1 VGRIVGCPNPLADF
15 RYPAAVDSR
24 SSLDLSGRSF
34 SVNQRNTAIWQE
46 SWAGVY
52 QMRWVG
58 RPLPRYEDAV
68 LLQGRGRYTADQVR
82 GARIL
87 RFVRSPVARG
97 RILTVNA
104 TPEVPIITAAGIGD
118 VKAICPRLD
127 RPDYVPVAQP
137 ILAHERVTYVGEPIA
152 VVIAETAAEAEDLAE
167 RVTVEIDAETPV
179 VTLDQAL
186 APYAPLVHDIA
197 PQNTLIDAR
206 FESPGVTAA
215 FAAADQVVEF
225 TFTSGRQAAV
235 PLETRGAVAT
245 PDPGTGRVTL
255 SASTQMPHLLRT
267 GIADVLGIP
276 ESELRVVAP
285 EVGGGFGQ
293 KMPLIP
299 EYVVVVWAARHFAC
313 TVAWIEDRLENLT
326 ASFHAR
332 DQRLHLRGAFDA
344 DGRLVALDA
353 DVLCNVGAYSSF
365 PATCGVEPLMALADL
380 PGPYR
385 VPEYRARARGIASN
399 TCPMAPY
406 RGVSRLVITA
416 AIERLMDCAAAR
428 LGLDTLEIRRRN
440 LIAEFPYTSVTGV
453 AHDPGSY
460 REAME
465 AAAEVVDIA
474 QFRARQQTARAEGR
488 WLGLGMSVFAER
500 TGPGTPA
507 FAARRMVITPGFER
521 VELVMD
527 PSGFLEARIG
537 SSPHGQGLKT
547 SLAQLIADEIGI
559 TPNEIRIVAGD
570 TDRSPYGWGTFAS
583 RSLVIA
589 GGACKLAAAT
599 LRDRLQEVA
608 GQLLEAD
615 ASDIE
620 LSAGRAFVR
629 GTDLGVEVQQLA
641 RDAYHQSHRFPVI
654 AETGLSAVAT
664 YDPYGTFSNACHI
677 AIVAVD
683 IATGQVTIE
692 RFVVVEDAG
701 RLINPMIVEGQ
712 IHGGVAQGIANAL
725 YEKVIYDERGNV
737 LTGSLAD
744 YPVPTTAEIP
754 SIEIHHLETLTEAS
768 ITGAKGVGEG
778 GTIGAPAAVLNAV
791 SDALAPCGIGIFEM
805 PITPQRI
812 SQLLREA
819 GFKAQ

>member
-1 VGRIVGCPNPLADF
+1 VK
-15 RYPAAVDSR
+15 
-24 SSLDLSGRSF
+24 
-34 SVNQRNTAIWQE
+34 
-46 SWAGVY
+46 
-52 QMRWVG
+52 WVG
-58 RPLPRYEDAV
+58 RRLPRYEDPV
-68 LLQGRGRYTADQVR
+68 LLQGRGRYTADLAQS
-82 GARIL
+82 ARIL
-87 RFVRSPVARG
+87 RLVRSPVARG
-97 RILTVNA
+97 RILAVNA
-104 TPEVPIITAAGIGD
+104 PPKVPIITAAVLGE
-118 VKAICPRLD
+118 VKPICPRLD
-127 RPDYVPVAQP
+127 RPDYVAVAQP
-137 ILAHERVTYVGEPIA
+137 ILAHDRVTYVGEPIA
-152 VVIAETAAEAEDLAE
+152 AVIADTAAEAEDLAE
-167 RVTVEIDAETPV
+167 QVTVEIEAETPV

-186 APYAPLVHDIA
+186 AAAAPLVHDM
-197 PQNTLIDAR
+197 PVQNTLIDAR
-206 FESPGVTAA
+206 FETPDVAA
-215 FAAADQVVEF
+215 VFAAAHQVVEF

-235 PLETRGAVAT
+235 PLEPRGAVAAF
-245 PDPGTGRVTL
+245 DAATGRVTL

-267 GIADVLGIP
+267 GIADALGIP
-276 ESELRVVAP
+276 EAELRVIAP

-293 KMPLIP
+293 KMALIP
-299 EYVVVVWAARHFAC
+299 EYIIAVWAARRFAC

-344 DGRLVALDA
+344 EGKLLAIDA
-353 DVLCNVGAYSSF
+353 DILCNVGAYSNF
-365 PATCGVEPLMALADL
+365 PATCGVEPLMALADM

-385 VPEYRARARGIASN
+385 VRQYRARARGVASN

-406 RGVSRLVITA
+406 RGVSRPVITA
-416 AIERLMDCAAAR
+416 AMERLMDGAAAR
-428 LGLDTLEIRRRN
+428 FGFDALEIRRRN
-440 LIAEFPYTSVTGV
+440 LITEFPHTSVTGV
-453 AHDPGSY
+453 VHDPGSY

-465 AAAEVVDIA
+465 AAARVVDVA
-474 QFRARQQTARAEGR
+474 RFRARQQAARANGR

-521 VELVMD
+521 VDLVMD
-527 PSGFLEARIG
+527 PSGFIEARIG

-547 SLAQLIADEIGI
+547 TLTQLIADEIGI
-559 TPNEIRIVAGD
+559 APNEMRVVAGD

-589 GGACKLAAAT
+589 GGACKLAAMM
-599 LRDRLQEVA
+599 LRERLQAVA
-608 GQLLEAD
+608 GQILEAA

-620 LSAGRAFVR
+620 IGNGRAFVR
-629 GTDLGVEVQQLA
+629 GTDLGVEVRHLA
-641 RDAYHQSHRFPVI
+641 RAAYHQSHRFQAI

-664 YDPYGTFSNACHI
+664 YDPYGTYSNACHV

-683 IATGQVTIE
+683 IATGQVEIE

-725 YEKVIYDERGNV
+725 YEKVVYDNAGNL

-744 YPVPTTAEIP
+744 YLVPTMSEIP
-754 SIEIHHLETLTEAS
+754 RIEIHHLETLSEAS
-768 ITGAKGVGEG
+768 VTSAKGVGEG

-791 SDALAPCGIGIFEM
+791 SDALAPFGVGVFEM

-812 SQLLREA
+812 LQLLREA
-819 GFKAQ
+819 GCKAL

>member
-1 VGRIVGCPNPLADF
+1 
-15 RYPAAVDSR
+15 
-24 SSLDLSGRSF
+24 
-34 SVNQRNTAIWQE
+34 
-46 SWAGVY
+46 
-52 QMRWVG
+52 MRWVG
-58 RPLPRYEDAV
+58 RPLPRYEDPV
-68 LLQGRGRYTADQVR
+68 LLQGRGRYTADLAW
-82 GARIL
+82 GARRL

-97 RILTVNA
+97 RILRVSA
-104 TPEVPIITAAGIGD
+104 PPEVPIITAAVLGD
-118 VKAICPRLD
+118 VKPICPRLD
-127 RPDYVPVAQP
+127 RSDYVPVAQP
-137 ILAHERVTYVGEPIA
+137 ILAHNRVNFVGELIA
-152 VVIAETAAEAEDLAE
+152 AVIADTAVEAEDRAE
-167 RVTVEIDAETPV
+167 LVSIEIDAETPV

-186 APYAPLVHDIA
+186 APDAPLVHEA
-197 PQNTLIDAR
+197 AARNTLIDAR
-206 FESPGVTAA
+206 FETSGV
-215 FAAADQVVEF
+215 AAALAAANQVVEF
-225 TFTSGRQAAV
+225 VFTSGRQAAV
-235 PLETRGAVAT
+235 PLETRGAVAAF
-245 PDPGTGRVTL
+245 DSATGRVTL

-276 ESELRVVAP
+276 ESELRVIAP

-299 EYVVVVWAARHFAC
+299 EYVIAVWAARHFAC

-344 DGRLVALDA
+344 DGRLLAIDA

-365 PATCGVEPLMALADL
+365 PVTCGVEPLMALADM

-385 VPEYRARARGIASN
+385 VPEYRVRARGIASN

-406 RGVSRLVITA
+406 RGVSRPVITA
-416 AIERLMDCAAAR
+416 AMERLMDCAALR
-428 LGLDTLEIRRRN
+428 LGLDALEIRRRN
-440 LIAEFPYTSVTGV
+440 LVTDFPHTSVTGV
-453 AHDPGSY
+453 MHDAGSY

-465 AAAEVVDIA
+465 TAAHVVDIA
-474 QFRARQQTARAEGR
+474 QFRARQQAARAEGR
-488 WLGLGMSVFAER
+488 WLGLGISVFAER

-521 VELVMD
+521 VELAMD
-527 PSGFLEARIG
+527 PSGSLEARIG

-547 SLAQLIADEIGI
+547 TLAQLIADETGVM
-559 TPNEIRIVAGD
+559 PDKIRVVAGD

-589 GGACKLAAAT
+589 GGACKLAAAA
-599 LRDRLQEVA
+599 LRERLQAVA
-608 GQLLEAD
+608 GQILEAA

-620 LSAGRAFVR
+620 IADGRAFVR
-629 GTDLGVEVQQLA
+629 GTDLSVEVQQLA
-641 RDAYHQSHRFPVI
+641 RAAYHQSHRFPAI
-654 AETGLSAVAT
+654 AETGLSAMAT

-683 IATGQVTIE
+683 IATGQVQIE

-725 YEKVIYDERGNV
+725 YERVIYDDRGNV

-744 YPVPTTAEIP
+744 YPVPTTTEIP
-754 SIEIHHLETLTEAS
+754 RIEIHHLETLTEAS
-768 ITGAKGVGEG
+768 VTGAKGVGEG

-791 SDALAPCGIGIFEM
+791 SDALAPFGISIFEM

>member
-1 VGRIVGCPNPLADF
+1 V
-15 RYPAAVDSR
+15 
-24 SSLDLSGRSF
+24 
-34 SVNQRNTAIWQE
+34 
-46 SWAGVY
+46 
-52 QMRWVG
+52 RWVG
-58 RPLPRYEDAV
+58 RPLPRYEDSV
-68 LLQGRGRYTADQVR
+68 LLRGRGRYTADLAR

-97 RILTVNA
+97 RILMVNA
-104 TPEVPIITAAGIGD
+104 PPEVPIITAAVLGD
-118 VKAICPRLD
+118 VKPICPRLD

-137 ILAHERVTYVGEPIA
+137 ILGHERVTYVGEPIA
-152 VVIAETAAEAEDLAE
+152 AVIAETAAEAEDLAE
-167 RVTVEIDAETPV
+167 QVTVEIAAETPV
-179 VTLDQAL
+179 VTLDEAL
-186 APYAPLVHDIA
+186 APGAPLVHDA
-197 PQNTLIDAR
+197 AAQNTLIDAH
-206 FESPGVTAA
+206 FETPGI
-215 FAAADQVVEF
+215 AAAIAAAHQMVEF

-235 PLETRGAVAT
+235 PLETRGAVAAF
-245 PDPGTGRVTL
+245 DPASGRVTL

-276 ESELRVVAP
+276 ESELRVIAP

-299 EYVVVVWAARHFAC
+299 EYVVVVWAARRFAC

-332 DQRLHLRGAFDA
+332 DQRLHLRGTFDA
-344 DGRLVALDA
+344 DGRLMALDA

-365 PATCGVEPLMALADL
+365 PVTCGVEPLMALADL

-406 RGVSRLVITA
+406 RGVSRPVITA
-416 AIERLMDCAAAR
+416 AMERLMDCAAAR

-453 AHDPGSY
+453 VHDPGSY

-488 WLGLGMSVFAER
+488 WFGLGISVFAER

-521 VELVMD
+521 VELIMD
-527 PSGFLEARIG
+527 PSGFIEARIG

-559 TPNEIRIVAGD
+559 MPDEIRVVAGD

-599 LRDRLQEVA
+599 LRERVQMVA
-608 GQLLEAD
+608 SQILEAA

-620 LSAGRAFVR
+620 IADGRAFVR
-629 GTDLGVEVQQLA
+629 GTDLGVEVRQLA
-641 RDAYHQSHRFPVI
+641 RAAYHQSDRFPAI
-654 AETGLSAVAT
+654 AETGLSAMAT
-664 YDPYGTFSNACHI
+664 YDPYGTFSNACHM
-677 AIVAVD
+677 AIVAVN
-683 IATGQVTIE
+683 IVTGQVQIE
-692 RFVVVEDAG
+692 WFVVVEDAG

-725 YEKVIYDERGNV
+725 YEEVIYDDAGNV

-744 YPVPTTAEIP
+744 YLVPTTAEIP
-754 SIEIHHLETLTEAS
+754 KIEIHHLETLAEAS
-768 ITGAKGVGEG
+768 ITGAKGLGEG
-778 GTIGAPAAVLNAV
+778 GTIGAPAAVLNAA
-791 SDALAPCGIGIFEM
+791 SDALAPFGIGVFEM

-812 SQLLREA
+812 MQLLREA
-819 GFKAQ
+819 Q

>member
-1 VGRIVGCPNPLADF
+1 V
-15 RYPAAVDSR
+15 
-24 SSLDLSGRSF
+24 
-34 SVNQRNTAIWQE
+34 
-46 SWAGVY
+46 
-52 QMRWVG
+52 RWVG
-58 RPLPRYEDAV
+58 RPLPRYEDPV
-68 LLQGRGRYTADQVR
+68 LLQGRGRYTADLAQ

-97 RILTVNA
+97 RILAVNA
-104 TPEVPIITAAGIGD
+104 PPDVPIITPAVLGD
-118 VKAICPRLD
+118 VKPICPRLD

-152 VVIAETAAEAEDLAE
+152 AVIAGTAAEAEDLAE
-167 RVTVEIDAETPV
+167 QVTIEIEAETPV

-186 APYAPLVHDIA
+186 APGAALVHDIA

-206 FESPGVTAA
+206 FETPGI
-215 FAAADQVVEF
+215 AAALAAAHEIIEF
-225 TFTSGRQAAV
+225 TFTSGRQSAV
-235 PLETRGAVAT
+235 PLEARTAVAAF
-245 PDPGTGRVTL
+245 DAATGRVTL

-267 GIADVLGIP
+267 GIADVLGIA

-293 KMPLIP
+293 KMALIP

-332 DQRLHLRGAFDA
+332 DQRVHVRGAFDA
-344 DGRLVALDA
+344 DGRLLAIDA
-353 DVLCNVGAYSSF
+353 DIQCNVGACSNF
-365 PATCGVEPLMALADL
+365 PATCGVEPLMALADM

-385 VPEYRARARGIASN
+385 VPEYRARARGVASN

-406 RGVSRLVITA
+406 RGVSRPVITA
-416 AIERLMDCAAAR
+416 AVERLMDCAAAR
-428 LGLDTLEIRRRN
+428 LGLDVLEIRRRN
-440 LIAEFPYTSVTGV
+440 LTAEFPHASVTGV
-453 AHDPGSY
+453 VQDAGSY

-465 AAAEVVDIA
+465 AAARVVDFA
-474 QFRARQQTARAEGR
+474 QFRVRQQTARAEGR
-488 WLGLGMSVFAER
+488 WLGLGISVFAER
-500 TGPGTPA
+500 TGPGSPA

-521 VELVMD
+521 VELAMD

-547 SLAQLIADEIGI
+547 TLAQLIADEIGVA
-559 TPNEIRIVAGD
+559 PDEIRVVASD
-570 TDRSPYGWGTFAS
+570 TDRCPYGWGTFAS

-589 GGACKLAAAT
+589 GGACKLAAVT
-599 LRDRLQEVA
+599 LRERLQMVA
-608 GQLLEAD
+608 SQILEAA

-620 LSAGRAFVR
+620 ISEGRAFVR
-629 GTDLGVEVQQLA
+629 GTDLSVEVRQLA
-641 RDAYHQSHRFPVI
+641 RTAYHQSHRFPAI
-654 AETGLSAVAT
+654 AQTGLSAVAT

-683 IATGQVTIE
+683 IATGQVEIE

-725 YEKVIYDERGNV
+725 YEEVVYDDGGNI

-744 YPVPTTAEIP
+744 YLVPTMAEIP
-754 SIEIHHLETLTEAS
+754 RLEIHHLETLTEAS
-768 ITGAKGVGEG
+768 VTGAKGVGEG

-791 SDALAPCGIGIFEM
+791 SDALAPFHVGIFEM

-812 SQLLREA
+812 MHLLRKA
-819 GFKAQ
+819 GCKVQ

>member
-1 VGRIVGCPNPLADF
+1 
-15 RYPAAVDSR
+15 
-24 SSLDLSGRSF
+24 
-34 SVNQRNTAIWQE
+34 
-46 SWAGVY
+46 
-52 QMRWVG
+52 MKWVG
-58 RPLPRYEDAV
+58 RRLPRYEDPV
-68 LLQGRGRYTADQVR
+68 LLLGRGRYTADLAR
-82 GARIL
+82 GARRL
-87 RFVRSPVARG
+87 RFVRSPLARG
-97 RILTVNA
+97 SILRVSA
-104 TPEVPIITAAGIGD
+104 PPEVPIITAVSLGD
-118 VKAICPRLD
+118 VKPICPLLD

-137 ILAHERVTYVGEPIA
+137 ILAQHRVNYVGEPIA
-152 VVIAETAAEAEDLAE
+152 AVIADTAAETEDLAE
-167 RVTVEIDAETPV
+167 QVSVEINAETPV

-186 APYAPLVHDIA
+186 APDAPLVHDA
-197 PQNTLIDAR
+197 AARNTLIDAR
-206 FESPGVTAA
+206 FETPGIAA
-215 FAAADQVVEF
+215 ALAAADQVVEF

-235 PLETRGAVAT
+235 PLETRGAVAAF
-245 PDPGTGRVTL
+245 DPATGRVTL
-255 SASTQMPHLLRT
+255 FASTQMPHLLRT
-267 GIADVLGIP
+267 GIADVLGIA
-276 ESELRVVAP
+276 EAELRVVAP

-293 KMPLIP
+293 KMPLMP
-299 EYVVVVWAARHFAC
+299 EYVVVVWAARHFSS

-332 DQRLHLRGAFDA
+332 DQRLHLCGAFDA
-344 DGRLVALDA
+344 DGRLLAVDA

-365 PATCGVEPLMALADL
+365 PVTCGVEPLMALADL

-385 VPEYRARARGIASN
+385 VPEYRARARGVASN

-406 RGVSRLVITA
+406 RGVSRPVITA
-416 AIERLMDCAAAR
+416 AMERLMDSAAAR
-428 LGLDTLEIRRRN
+428 LGLDALEIRRRN
-440 LIAEFPYTSVTGV
+440 LTAEFPHTSVTGV
-453 AHDPGSY
+453 VHDAGSY

-465 AAAEVVDIA
+465 AAARVVDIA
-474 QFRARQQTARAEGR
+474 RFRARQQAVRAAGR
-488 WLGLGMSVFAER
+488 WLGLGISVFAER

-547 SLAQLIADEIGI
+547 ALAQLIADETGVA
-559 TPNEIRIVAGD
+559 PNKIRVVAGD

-589 GGACKLAAAT
+589 GGACKLAAAM
-599 LRDRLQEVA
+599 LSVRLQAVA
-608 GQLLEAD
+608 GQILEAP

-620 LSAGRAFVR
+620 LADGRAFVR

-641 RDAYHQSHRFPVI
+641 RAAYHQSHRFPAI
-654 AETGLSAVAT
+654 AETGLSAMAT

-683 IATGQVTIE
+683 LATGQVQIE

-712 IHGGVAQGIANAL
+712 IHGGIAQGIANAL
-725 YEKVIYDERGNV
+725 YEEMIYDGRGNV

-744 YPVPTTAEIP
+744 YPVPTTTEIP

-768 ITGAKGVGEG
+768 VTGAKGVGEG
-778 GTIGAPAAVLNAV
+778 GTIGAPAAILNAV
-791 SDALAPCGIGIFEM
+791 SDALAPFGIAILEM

-812 SQLLREA
+812 SKLLREA
-819 GFKAQ
+819 GVKAQ

>member
-1 VGRIVGCPNPLADF
+1 
-15 RYPAAVDSR
+15 
-24 SSLDLSGRSF
+24 
-34 SVNQRNTAIWQE
+34 
-46 SWAGVY
+46 
-52 QMRWVG
+52 MRWVG
-58 RPLPRYEDAV
+58 RPLPRFEDRS
-68 LLQGRGRYTADQVR
+68 LLRGRGRYTADLAG

-104 TPEVPIITAAGIGD
+104 PPEVPIITAAVLGD
-118 VKAICPRLD
+118 VKPICPRLD
-127 RPDYVPVAQP
+127 RPDYVSVAQP
-137 ILAHERVTYVGEPIA
+137 ILADERVTYVGEPIA
-152 VVIAETAAEAEDLAE
+152 AVIAETAAKAEDLAE
-167 RVTVEIDAETPV
+167 QVTVEIAAEMPV
-179 VTLDQAL
+179 VTLDEAL
-186 APYAPLVHDIA
+186 APGAPLVHDA
-197 PQNTLIDAR
+197 AAQNTLIDAH
-206 FESPGVTAA
+206 FETPGI
-215 FAAADQVVEF
+215 AAAIAAAHQMVEF

-235 PLETRGAVAT
+235 PLETRGAVAAF
-245 PDPGTGRVTL
+245 DPASGRVTL

-276 ESELRVVAP
+276 ESELRVIAP

-299 EYVVVVWAARHFAC
+299 EYVVVVWAARRFAC

-332 DQRLHLRGAFDA
+332 DQRLHLRGTFDA
-344 DGRLVALDA
+344 DGRLMALDA

-365 PATCGVEPLMALADL
+365 PVTCGVEPLMALADL

-406 RGVSRLVITA
+406 RGVSRPVITA
-416 AIERLMDCAAAR
+416 AMERLMDCAAAR

-453 AHDPGSY
+453 VHDPGSY

-488 WLGLGMSVFAER
+488 WFGLGISVFAER

-521 VELVMD
+521 VELIMD
-527 PSGFLEARIG
+527 PSGFIEARIG

-559 TPNEIRIVAGD
+559 MPDEIRVVAGD

-599 LRDRLQEVA
+599 LRERVQMVA
-608 GQLLEAD
+608 SQILEAA

-620 LSAGRAFVR
+620 IADGRAFVR
-629 GTDLGVEVQQLA
+629 GTDLGVEVRQLA
-641 RDAYHQSHRFPVI
+641 RAAYHQSDRFPAI
-654 AETGLSAVAT
+654 AETGLSAMAT
-664 YDPYGTFSNACHI
+664 YDPYGTFSNACHM
-677 AIVAVD
+677 AIVAVN
-683 IATGQVTIE
+683 IVTGQVQIE
-692 RFVVVEDAG
+692 WFVVVEDAG

-725 YEKVIYDERGNV
+725 YEEVIYDDAGNV

-744 YPVPTTAEIP
+744 YLVPTTAEIP
-754 SIEIHHLETLTEAS
+754 KIEIHHLETLAEAS
-768 ITGAKGVGEG
+768 ITGAKGLGEG
-778 GTIGAPAAVLNAV
+778 GTIGAPAAVLNAA
-791 SDALAPCGIGIFEM
+791 SDALAPFGIGVFEM

-812 SQLLREA
+812 MQLLREA
-819 GFKAQ
+819 Q

>member
-1 VGRIVGCPNPLADF
+1 
-15 RYPAAVDSR
+15 
-24 SSLDLSGRSF
+24 
-34 SVNQRNTAIWQE
+34 
-46 SWAGVY
+46 
-52 QMRWVG
+52 MRWVG
-58 RPLPRYEDAV
+58 RPLPRYEDMS
-68 LLQGRGRYTADQVR
+68 LLRGRSHYTADLAR
-82 GARIL
+82 GARRL
-87 RFVRSPVARG
+87 RFLRSPVARG

-104 TPEVPIITAAGIGD
+104 PPEVSIITAAALGD
-118 VKAICPRLD
+118 VKPICPQLD
-127 RPDYVPVAQP
+127 RPDYVAVAQP
-137 ILAHERVTYVGEPIA
+137 ILAYERVNYVGEPIA
-152 VVIAETAAEAEDLAE
+152 AVIADSAAEAEDLAE
-167 RVTVEIDAETPV
+167 QVTVEIAPETPV
-179 VTLDQAL
+179 VTLDEAL
-186 APYAPLVHDIA
+186 APGAPLVHDA
-197 PQNTLIDAR
+197 AVQNTLIDAR
-206 FESPGVTAA
+206 FETPGI
-215 FAAADQVVEF
+215 AAALAAAHQVVEF

-235 PLETRGAVAT
+235 PLETRGAVAAFE
-245 PDPGTGRVTL
+245 PVTGRVTL

-267 GIADVLGIP
+267 GIADALGMP
-276 ESELRVVAP
+276 ESELRVIAP

-299 EYVVVVWAARHFAC
+299 EYVVAVWAARHFAC
-313 TVAWIEDRLENLT
+313 TIAWIEDRLENLA

-344 DGRLVALDA
+344 DGRLLAVDA
-353 DVLCNVGAYSSF
+353 DILCNVGAYSSF
-365 PATCGVEPLMALADL
+365 PVTCGVEPLMAMADL
-380 PGPYR
+380 PGPYQ
-385 VPEYRARARGIASN
+385 VLEYRARARGVASN

-406 RGVSRLVITA
+406 RGVSRPVITA
-416 AIERLMDCAAAR
+416 ALERLIDCAAAR
-428 LGLDTLEIRRRN
+428 LGLDKLEIRRRN
-440 LIAEFPYTSVTGV
+440 LITEFPHTSVTGV
-453 AHDPGSY
+453 VHDPGSY

-465 AAAEVVDIA
+465 AAAQVVDIA
-474 QFRARQQTARAEGR
+474 KFRTRQQTARADGR

-507 FAARRMVITPGFER
+507 FAARGMVITPGFER

-527 PSGFLEARIG
+527 PSGSLEARIG

-547 SLAQLIADEIGI
+547 TLAQLIADETGI
-559 TPNEIRIVAGD
+559 APDKIRVVSGD

-599 LRDRLQEVA
+599 LRDRLQAVA
-608 GQLLEAD
+608 GQILEAA

-620 LSAGRAFVR
+620 IAEGRAFVR

-641 RDAYHQSHRFPVI
+641 RAAYHQSHRFPVI

-664 YDPYGTFSNACHI
+664 YDPYGTFSNASHV
-677 AIVAVD
+677 AIVEVD
-683 IATGQVTIE
+683 LATGQVAFE

-725 YEKVIYDERGNV
+725 YEKVIYDDQGNI

-768 ITGAKGVGEG
+768 VTGAKGVGEG

-791 SDALAPCGIGIFEM
+791 SDALAPIGIGIFEM

>member
-1 VGRIVGCPNPLADF
+1 
-15 RYPAAVDSR
+15 
-24 SSLDLSGRSF
+24 
-34 SVNQRNTAIWQE
+34 
-46 SWAGVY
+46 
-52 QMRWVG
+52 MRWVG
-58 RPLPRYEDAV
+58 RPLPRYEDPV
-68 LLQGRGRYTADQVR
+68 LLQGRGRYAGDLAQGV
-82 GARIL
+82 RIL

-97 RILTVNA
+97 RILAANA
-104 TPEVPIITAAGIGD
+104 PPEVPMITAAVLGD
-118 VKAICPRLD
+118 VKPICPRLD
-127 RPDYVPVAQP
+127 RPDYVAVAQP

-152 VVIAETAAEAEDLAE
+152 AVIADTAAEAEDRAE
-167 RVTVEIDAETPV
+167 QVTVEIAAERPV

-186 APYAPLVHDIA
+186 APGAPLVHGMA
-197 PQNTLIDAR
+197 ALNTLIDAR
-206 FESPGVTAA
+206 LETPGVAAVFTTAH
-215 FAAADQVVEF
+215 QVVEF
-225 TFTSGRQAAV
+225 TFTSGRQAAM
-235 PLETRGAVAT
+235 PLEPRGAVAAF
-245 PDPGTGRVTL
+245 DSATGRVTL

-267 GIADVLGIP
+267 GIADALGIP
-276 ESELRVVAP
+276 ESDLRVVAP

-293 KMPLIP
+293 KMALIP
-299 EYVVVVWAARHFAC
+299 EYVVAVWAARHFAC
-313 TVAWIEDRLENLT
+313 SVAWIEDRLENLT

-332 DQRLHLRGAFDA
+332 DQRLDLRGAFDA
-344 DGRLVALDA
+344 DGRLLAIDA
-353 DVLCNVGAYSSF
+353 DILCNVGAYSNF
-365 PATCGVEPLMALADL
+365 PATCGVEPLMALADM

-385 VPEYRARARGIASN
+385 VPEYRARARGVATN

-406 RGVSRLVITA
+406 RGVSRPVITA

-440 LIAEFPYTSVTGV
+440 LITEFPHTSVTGV
-453 AHDPGSY
+453 VHDPGSY

-465 AAAEVVDIA
+465 AAARVVDIA
-474 QFRARQQTARAEGR
+474 EFRARQHAARADGR

-507 FAARRMVITPGFER
+507 FAARRMVINPGFER

-547 SLAQLIADEIGI
+547 TLAQLIADEIGI
-559 TPNEIRIVAGD
+559 APEEIRVVAGD
-570 TDRSPYGWGTFAS
+570 TDRTPYGWGTFAS

-599 LRDRLQEVA
+599 LRERLQTVA
-608 GQLLEAD
+608 GQILEAA

-620 LSAGRAFVR
+620 IGDGRAFVR
-629 GTDLGVEVQQLA
+629 GTDLGIEVRQLA
-641 RDAYHQSHRFPVI
+641 RAAYHQSHRFPAI
-654 AETGLSAVAT
+654 AETGLAAVAT

-683 IATGQVTIE
+683 IATGQVEIE

-725 YEKVIYDERGNV
+725 YEKVVYDDGGNI

-744 YPVPTTAEIP
+744 YLVPTMAEIP
-754 SIEIHHLETLTEAS
+754 VLEIHHLETLTDAS
-768 ITGAKGVGEG
+768 VTGAKGVGEG

-791 SDALAPCGIGIFEM
+791 SDALAPFGVGIFEM

-812 SQLLREA
+812 VQLLREA
-819 GFKAQ
+819 RCEAQ

>member
-1 VGRIVGCPNPLADF
+1 
-15 RYPAAVDSR
+15 
-24 SSLDLSGRSF
+24 
-34 SVNQRNTAIWQE
+34 
-46 SWAGVY
+46 
-52 QMRWVG
+52 MKWVG
-58 RPLPRYEDAV
+58 RRLPRYEDPV
-68 LLQGRGRYTADQVR
+68 LLLGRGRYTADLAR
-82 GARIL
+82 GARRL
-87 RFVRSPVARG
+87 RFVRSPLARG
-97 RILTVNA
+97 SILRVSA
-104 TPEVPIITAAGIGD
+104 PPEVPIITAASLGD
-118 VKAICPRLD
+118 VKPICPRLD
-127 RPDYVPVAQP
+127 RPDYVPVVQP
-137 ILAHERVTYVGEPIA
+137 ILAQHRVNYVGEPIA
-152 VVIAETAAEAEDLAE
+152 AVIADTVAEAEDLAE
-167 RVTVEIDAETPV
+167 EVSVEIDAETPV

-186 APYAPLVHDIA
+186 APDAPLVHDA
-197 PQNTLIDAR
+197 AARNTLIDAR
-206 FESPGVTAA
+206 FETPGSAA
-215 FAAADQVVEF
+215 ALAAADQVVEF

-245 PDPGTGRVTL
+245 FDPATGRVTL
-255 SASTQMPHLLRT
+255 FASTQMPHLLRT
-267 GIADVLGIP
+267 GIADVLGIA
-276 ESELRVVAP
+276 EAELRVVAP

-299 EYVVVVWAARHFAC
+299 EYVIAVWAARHFAC

-332 DQRLHLRGAFDA
+332 DQRLHLRAAFDA
-344 DGRLVALDA
+344 DGRLLAIDA
-353 DVLCNVGAYSSF
+353 DILCNVGAYSSF
-365 PATCGVEPLMALADL
+365 PVTCGVEPLMALADL

-385 VPEYRARARGIASN
+385 VPEYRARARGVASN

-406 RGVSRLVITA
+406 RGVSRPVITA
-416 AIERLMDCAAAR
+416 AMERLMDCAAAR
-428 LGLDTLEIRRRN
+428 LGLDALEIRRRN
-440 LIAEFPYTSVTGV
+440 LTAEFPHTSVTGV
-453 AHDPGSY
+453 VHDAGSY

-465 AAAEVVDIA
+465 AAAQVVDIA
-474 QFRARQQTARAEGR
+474 QFRARQQAARAEGR
-488 WLGLGMSVFAER
+488 WLGLGISVFAER

-527 PSGFLEARIG
+527 PSGSLEARIG

-547 SLAQLIADEIGI
+547 ALAQLIADETGVA
-559 TPNEIRIVAGD
+559 PDRIRVIASD

-589 GGACKLAAAT
+589 GGACKLAAAM
-599 LRDRLQEVA
+599 LRERLQAVA
-608 GQLLEAD
+608 GQILEAD
-615 ASDIE
+615 TSDIE
-620 LSAGRAFVR
+620 IVDGHAFVR
-629 GTDLGVEVQQLA
+629 GTDLGVEVQDLA
-641 RDAYHQSHRFPVI
+641 RAAYHQSHRFPAI
-654 AETGLSAVAT
+654 AETGLSAMAT

-683 IATGQVTIE
+683 LATGQVQVE

-725 YEKVIYDERGNV
+725 YEEMIYDGRGNI

-744 YPVPTTAEIP
+744 YPVPTTTEIP

-768 ITGAKGVGEG
+768 VTGAKGVGEG

-791 SDALAPCGIGIFEM
+791 SDALAPFGIAIFEI

-812 SQLLREA
+812 SKLLCEA
-819 GFKAQ
+819 GVNAQ

>member
-1 VGRIVGCPNPLADF
+1 VK
-15 RYPAAVDSR
+15 
-24 SSLDLSGRSF
+24 
-34 SVNQRNTAIWQE
+34 
-46 SWAGVY
+46 
-52 QMRWVG
+52 WVG
-58 RPLPRYEDAV
+58 RPLPRYENPV
-68 LLQGRGRYTADQVR
+68 LLQGRGRYTADLAQS
-82 GARIL
+82 ARTL
-87 RFVRSPVARG
+87 RFVRSPIARG
-97 RILTVNA
+97 RIIAVNA
-104 TPEVPIITAAGIGD
+104 PPEVPIITAAVLGD
-118 VKAICPRLD
+118 VKSICPRLN

-137 ILAHERVTYVGEPIA
+137 ILADDRVTYIGEPIA
-152 VVIAETAAEAEDLAE
+152 AVIADTAAEAEDLSEQVA
-167 RVTVEIDAETPV
+167 VEIEAETPV

-186 APYAPLVHDIA
+186 APGALLVHDMA
-197 PQNTLIDAR
+197 AQNTLIDAR
-206 FESPGVTAA
+206 FETPGVAAA
-215 FAAADQVVEF
+215 FAAAHQVVEL

-235 PLETRGAVAT
+235 PLEPRGAVAAL
-245 PDPGTGRVTL
+245 DAATGRVTL

-267 GIADVLGIP
+267 GVADALGIP
-276 ESELRVVAP
+276 ESELRVIAP

-293 KMPLIP
+293 KMALMP
-299 EYVVVVWAARHFAC
+299 EYVVAVWAARHFAC

-332 DQRLHLRGAFDA
+332 DQRLHLRGAFHA
-344 DGRLVALDA
+344 DGRLLAIDA
-353 DVLCNVGAYSSF
+353 DILCNVGAYSNF
-365 PATCGVEPLMALADL
+365 PATCGVEPLMAMADM

-385 VPEYRARARGIASN
+385 VPAYRARARGIATN

-406 RGVSRLVITA
+406 RGVSRPVITA
-416 AIERLMDCAAAR
+416 AMERLMDYAAAR
-428 LGLDTLEIRRRN
+428 LELDPMEIRRRN
-440 LIAEFPYTSVTGV
+440 LITEFPHTSVTGV
-453 AHDPGSY
+453 VHDPGSY

-465 AAAEVVDIA
+465 AAALVIDVA
-474 QFRARQQTARAEGR
+474 QFRARQQEARADGC
-488 WLGLGMSVFAER
+488 WLGLGISVFAER

-547 SLAQLIADEIGI
+547 TLAQLLADEIGI
-559 TPNEIRIVAGD
+559 APTEIRVVSGD

-583 RSLVIA
+583 RSLVLA

-599 LRDRLQEVA
+599 LRERLQTVA
-608 GQLLEAD
+608 GQILEAA

-620 LSAGRAFVR
+620 LRNGRAFVR
-629 GTDLGVEVQQLA
+629 GTDLAVDVRQLA
-641 RDAYHQSHRFPVI
+641 RAAYHQSHRFEAIVD
-654 AETGLSAVAT
+654 TGLSAVAT

-677 AIVAVD
+677 AIVEVD
-683 IATGQVTIE
+683 LATGQVTIE

-701 RLINPMIVEGQ
+701 RLVNPMIVEGQ

-725 YEKVIYDERGNV
+725 YERVVHDDDGNI

-744 YPVPTTAEIP
+744 YLVPTMAEIP
-754 SIEIHHLETLTEAS
+754 RIEIHHLATLTDAS

-791 SDALAPCGIGIFEM
+791 SDALAPFGVGIFEM

-812 SQLLREA
+812 MQLLREA
-819 GFKAQ
+819 GCKVQ